1 MRARASAANTE
12 DGAVKEAEP
21 EASSS
26 GEEEE
31 EEEEA
36 SGAADAADAAADADP
51 DASASASAP
60 SVPRGKKMSR
70 KQKKKSKKTAAA
82 QAKAKA
88 VAERTAAEDQSAKSG
103 EASDSVSASASASDS
118 DSPDPVSPEARP
130 ASRAAS
136 QSAVPGSGA
145 RRTKNPKKGVDLL
158 LPVDYLSPALAQK
171 MARNGHLSAL
181 SQGVSAS
188 DAPASFPTPEME
200 SLTNASSNAASAA
213 GKKNLESVLYASD
226 ALAEPKPSSTGRPQT
241 PSFTVAHDF
250 EYAKSPTP
258 VFVMLPLD
266 VISRDGAL
274 QHKTALL
281 TSLRTLR
288 KIGVEGVMIDVW
300 WGIVERDGPEQYDW
314 TAYLELLDMVA
325 GAGLKLNAVMSFH
338 ACGANVGD
346 YFKVTLPKWVLD
358 AAVSD
363 PDLFFT
369 DQYGY
374 RNPECIS
381 LWADNAMTLHGRT
394 PLECYRDFMA
404 SFRDAVESEGLGET
418 LSEVSVGCG
427 PCGELRYPAYPE
439 NKIVPNSS
447 QWQFPGIG
455 EFQCY
460 DQRALGNLARAGSEA
475 GHIEWGGAGPHDA
488 GGYNNLPHE
497 TGFFRAHEGSWDSEY
512 GQFFLSW
519 YAGELVEHGDRM
531 LRCARSVFEREDDN
545 DVFSDP
551 DGGTSG
557 RDARGESRTSKKSS
571 EKTSRQ
577 KRKRRVP
584 ALAIKCAGV
593 HWWYNSRSHAA
604 ELTAGYFN
612 TRSGDRCPERDGY
625 EPIVAICGKHGARL
639 NFTCAEMRDVEHPFF
654 SRCGPEGLLRQ
665 IRAAAARYG
674 VKVAGENALCRFDQ
688 DAYDKIITNCRGEGD
703 DAELWST
710 GALLPPMASF
720 TFLRLSKELFEDDN
734 FRSFV
739 RFVARMANETGT
751 EVVEAGNVVQAE
763 EVLSSLFSAE
773 ADLLPGG
780 LRDIREETSS
790 GFVAAQFSD
799 L

>member
-1 MRARASAANTE
+1 MSAANTE
-12 DGAVKEAEP
+12 DGAVKEKES
-21 EASSS
+21 EASS

-31 EEEEA
+31 EEEAEA
-36 SGAADAADAAADADP
+36 TGGAGASDADADA
-51 DASASASAP
+51 DAPAP
-60 SVPRGKKMSR
+60 ARAVPPPRAKKLSR
-70 KQKKKSKKTAAA
+70 RQKKKIGKKTVAA

-88 VAERTAAEDQSAKSG
+88 AAERSTAEERGG
-103 EASDSVSASASASDS
+103 ETSRDPSSDV
-118 DSPDPVSPEARP
+118 
-130 ASRAAS
+130 
-136 QSAVPGSGA
+136 GSGA
-145 RRTKNPKKGVDLL
+145 ANAADAPAEPESSDSSARRADAAASRDSTRRTKNPKKGVDLL
-158 LPVDYLSPALAQK
+158 LPVDYLSPELAQK

-181 SQGVSAS
+181 SQGVL
-188 DAPASFPTPEME
+188 DDPAAFPTPEME
-200 SLTNASSNAASAA
+200 SLSNASANAASAA
-213 GKKNLESVLYASD
+213 GKKNIEAVLYASD
-226 ALAEPKPSSTGRPQT
+226 ALAGTDASVGGVRARPSGFT
-241 PSFTVAHDF
+241 PSFPITHDF

-274 QHKTALL
+274 QHRQALEM
-281 TSLRTLR
+281 SLRTLK
-288 KIGVEGVMIDVW
+288 KIGVEGVMTDVW
-300 WGIVERDGPEQYDW
+300 WGIVERDGPEMYDW
-314 TAYLELLDMVA
+314 TAYLELLDMVER
-325 GAGLKLNAVMSFH
+325 AGLKLNAVMSFH

-346 YFKVTLPKWVLD
+346 YFKVTLPPWVLD
-358 AAVSD
+358 AASAD

-394 PLECYRDFMA
+394 PLVCYRDFMA
-404 SFRDAVESEGLGET
+404 SFRDAVRREGLAET

-439 NKIVPNSS
+439 NKISPNSS

-531 LRCARSVFEREDDN
+531 LRCARSVFSREEEDE
-545 DVFSDP
+545 P
-551 DGGTSG
+551 KPKARPRGGA
-557 RDARGESRTSKKSS
+557 RRKKAEARGDDASADAVSAGETRDSRVA
-571 EKTSRQ
+571 RG
-577 KRKRRVP
+577 P

-612 TRSGDRCPERDGY
+612 TRSGDRAPERDGY
-625 EPIVAICGKHGARL
+625 EPIVAICSKHGARL

-703 DAELWST
+703 DAELWSA

-734 FRSFV
+734 FSSFV

-751 EVVEAGNVVQAE
+751 EVVEAGDVVQAE

-780 LRDIREETSS
+780 LRDIRDETSS